1 MGPAADGRGDRR
13 GADPAPSWADVAH
26 APPALPAGPHVLPR
40 EETPFAPL
48 MELVPAGRFFEAAA
62 LIEKCERGCWPRRAL
77 HLAAMTYER
86 LLQPAEAID
95 IWLDYDERF
104 PRDPRGAVGLARDL
118 RRAGDTAAALRLLRI
133 WRGSLSRERRPR
145 VLLEAGFELIQ
156 LHRPDEAAP
165 YLGRAVLHDA
175 FALPA
180 IKALS
185 HAAVL
190 KGQPDAATAL
200 LDAYD
205 RLYQAPVPP
214 GCTIISYPKSG
225 ITWLSFLISA
235 ALIAHYRLPRPRPTL
250 FFAPL
255 MREAGLAF
263 QIARTHDDAAIRA
276 ENGDEDN
283 PQALFLTGSRER
295 YRDRRVLLLVRDPR
309 STIVSLYHQLARH
322 CLGRPMNQSL
332 SEFIR
337 DPVLG
342 FARIVRF
349 HAIWARC
356 MPILRDCQ
364 VIAYEDLLADP
375 MTHLS
380 ACLNFLNLQDIAQ
393 SAVEEAVRCGRA
405 DTLRQLERSGQIDGM
420 IMFSDDAADLTICRA
435 DRRTPPD
442 DLPAE
447 DAPYVEDILRRACAD
462 DAALYRLWSRYLT

>member
-1 MGPAADGRGDRR
+1 M
-13 GADPAPSWADVAH
+13 
-26 APPALPAGPHVLPR
+26 LPR

-48 MELVPAGRFFEAAA
+48 MELVPAGRFFEAAT

-86 LLQPAEAID
+86 LLRPAEAID
-95 IWLDYDERF
+95 IWLEYDERF
-104 PRDPRGAVGLARDL
+104 PRDPRGAVGLARNL

-205 RLYQAPVPP
+205 RLYQAPEPP
-214 GCTIISYPKSG
+214 GSTIISYPKSG
-225 ITWLSFLISA
+225 ITWLSFLISV
-235 ALIAHYRLPRPRPTL
+235 ALIAQYRLPRPRPTI

-276 ENGDEDN
+276 ENGDEAN
-283 PQALFLTGSRER
+283 PRALFLAGNRER
-295 YRDRRVLLLVRDPR
+295 HRDRRALLLVRDPR
-309 STIVSLYHQLARH
+309 NSVVSLYHQLTRRT
-322 CLGRPMNQSL
+322 LGRPLSLSL

-356 MPILRDCQ
+356 MPTLRDGT
-364 VIAYEDLLADP
+364 VVAYEDLRADP
-375 MTHLS
+375 TTYLS
-380 ACLNFLNLQDIAQ
+380 ACLGFLGLQDVKMT
-393 SAVEEAVRCGRA
+393 AVEKAVRCGQA
-405 DTLRQLERSGQIDGM
+405 DNLRELERSGQVDGM
-420 IMFSDDAADLTICRA
+420 VVLSDEAAGLKVRNA
-435 DRRTPPD
+435 DSRPPLE

-447 DAPYVEDILRRACAD
+447 DVHYLQDGLRRACAD
-462 DAALYRLWSRYLT
+462 DPALCNLWSRYLT